1 MKDYGEITYSV
12 DYLKDISLSGLYEMD
27 FGQAIRTDS
36 SVTILQKN
44 VLGFIVSEK
53 LNPSILF
60 YWKADRHRN
69 SVFEYRAE

>member
-44 VLGFIVSEK
+44 VLVFIVSE
-53 LNPSILF
+53 N
-60 YWKADRHRN
+60 
-69 SVFEYRAE
+69 